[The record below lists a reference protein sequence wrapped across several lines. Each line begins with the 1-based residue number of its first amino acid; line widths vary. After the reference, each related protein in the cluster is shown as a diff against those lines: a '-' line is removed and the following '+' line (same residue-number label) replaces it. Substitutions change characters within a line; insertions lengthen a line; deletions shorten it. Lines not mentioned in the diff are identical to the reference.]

1 MNWYFESFI
10 DKLETAQSQEQ
21 AKQLMDLC
29 CEGKNPKGEKVARGC
44 IHCVNCDETR
54 CPVWRQYQV
63 RLIIL
68 DKSTIARQSKTQ
80 SYIVHTR
87 KYKIKPKTQCKRTVC
102 SQITK
107 LSKKLD
113 SQSVLILS
121 QIKEHVENERF
132 KRALNLAKKNNLISI
147 VDTLNIYIS
156 GLAAK
161 RENK

>member
-10 DKLETAQSQEQ
+10 DKLEAAQSQEQ

-44 IHCVNCDETR
+44 IHCVTCDETR

-63 RLIIL
+63 KLIML
-68 DKSTIARQSKTQ
+68 DKPVVPVENPRC
-80 SYIVHTR
+80 YIVHTR
-87 KYKIKPKTQCKRTVC
+87 KYNIKPKTQCKRTVC

-113 SQSVLILS
+113 SQSVIILN
-121 QIKEHVENERF
+121 QIKNHIENERF
-132 KRALNLAKKNNLISI
+132 KRASNLAKKHNFVSI
-147 VDTLNIYIS
+147 VDTINIYTS
-156 GLAAK
+156 GLATK

>member
-1 MNWYFESFI
+1 MNWYFQSFI
-10 DKLETAQSQEQ
+10 DKLDGAKSQKQ

-29 CEGKNPKGEKVARGC
+29 CEGKNPKGKKVARGC

-54 CPVWRQYQV
+54 CPVWRNYQT
-63 RLIIL
+63 RLIML
-68 DKSTIARQSKTQ
+68 DTSTIVKPRRT

-87 KYKIKPKTQCKRTVC
+87 KYRIKPKTQCKRTVC

-107 LSKKLD
+107 LTKKLD
-113 SQSVLILS
+113 AQSVLILN
-121 QIKEHVENERF
+121 QIKDHVENERF